1 MSEHIF
7 PIRAC
12 FLVWIALMALMIL
25 TVFLSTVP
33 MGHALNTVV
42 ALVIASMKATLVLLF
57 FMHLKYESY
66 KLSAVVFGAGLFWLL
81 IMFGL
86 SLVDYLSRGVSGVA
100 GH

>member
-1 MSEHIF
+1 M
-7 PIRAC
+7 
-12 FLVWIALMALMIL
+12 ALMAL

-33 MGHALNTVV
+33 MGHALNTLV
-42 ALVIASMKATLVLLF
+42 ALVIAAIKAVLVLLF

-81 IMFGL
+81 ILFGL
-86 SLVDYLSRGVSGVA
+86 DLTDYLTRASSGIP

>member
-12 FLVWIALMALMIL
+12 VFVWIALMALMVL

-33 MGHALNTVV
+33 MGHALNTIV
-42 ALVIASMKATLVLLF
+42 ALIIASMKAALVLLF

-81 IMFGL
+81 ILFGL
-86 SLVDYLSRGVSGVA
+86 SLADYLSRGISGVP

>member
-1 MSEHIF
+1 MSEHVLPLRIYL
-7 PIRAC
+7 I
-12 FLVWIALMALMIL
+12 VWAALMALMIL

-33 MGHALNTVV
+33 MGHAANTIV
-42 ALVIASMKATLVLLF
+42 ALIIASIKAALVLMF

-86 SLVDYLSRGVSGVA
+86 TLVDYLSRGTSGVP
-100 GH
+100 GK

>member
-12 FLVWIALMALMIL
+12 VFVWIALMALMVL

-33 MGHALNTVV
+33 MGHALNTIV
-42 ALVIASMKATLVLLF
+42 ALIIASMKATLVLLF

-81 IMFGL
+81 ILFGL
-86 SLVDYLSRGVSGVA
+86 SLADYLSRGTSGVP

>member
-1 MSEHIF
+1 MSEHVLPF
-7 PIRAC
+7 RTYV
-12 FLVWIALMALMIL
+12 FVWIALMVLMVL

-33 MGHALNTVV
+33 MGHAMNTAV
-42 ALVIASMKATLVLLF
+42 ALFIAAVKATLVLMF

-81 IMFGL
+81 ILFGL
-86 SLVDYLSRGVSGVA
+86 DLVDYLTRGLSGVP

>member
-1 MSEHIF
+1 MSEHVLPLRVYLI
-7 PIRAC
+7 
-12 FLVWIALMALMIL
+12 VWVALMALMIL

-33 MGHALNTVV
+33 MGHAANTIV
-42 ALVIASMKATLVLLF
+42 ALVIASIKAVLVLMF

-81 IMFGL
+81 ILFGL
-86 SLVDYLSRGVSGVA
+86 TLVDYLSRGAAGVA

>member
-1 MSEHIF
+1 MSEHVSSMKTNMIVG
-7 PIRAC
+7 IA
-12 FLVWIALMALMIL
+12 LIALMVL

-42 ALVIASMKATLVLLF
+42 ALFIAAIKATLVLLF

-66 KLSAVVFGAGLFWLL
+66 KLSGVVFAAGLFWLL
-81 IMFGL
+81 ILFGL
-86 SLVDYLSRGVSGVA
+86 SLVDYLTRQTLGVP

>member
-1 MSEHIF
+1 MSEHVSPMRTYVI
-7 PIRAC
+7 
-12 FLVWIALMALMIL
+12 VWIALMLLMAL

-33 MGHALNTVV
+33 MGHAANTIV
-42 ALVIASMKATLVLLF
+42 ALIIAAIKATLVLLF

-81 IMFGL
+81 ILFGL
-86 SLVDYLSRGVSGVA
+86 NLTDYLTRGTSGIP